1 VVSNPLS
8 ATFGTKARTG
18 MIVSSLLVVLIMI
31 LSACGGGGGGTAS
44 KGGAKNST
52 LTVNTSPKGDFVNN
66 FSPYAPTA
74 TDGVQGPVYE
84 TLLFFNRLDGS
95 VKPWLAQSY
104 KFSADAKSLTFN
116 LRQGVKWTDGQA
128 FTSDDVVFTL
138 NELKQYP
145 AADTGGIWQYINQVS
160 APDAN
165 TVTVT
170 FKQAYTP
177 ILWFLGGQTWMLPKH
192 LWANVGDPTK
202 YAATTPVGTGP
213 FKLKSFSPQLL
224 DYTKNTSYWQQGKP
238 EVSELKYPSFTSNTG
253 AELVLSRGDLDWTGL
268 FTPDVQKTYVNRDTA
283 HNHYWFPARNVVMLY
298 LNTAKAPF
306 NKLAVRQAISS
317 ALDREQMYKVAESG
331 YEPVSS
337 PTGLVL
343 PSNKNYLSA
352 DYANST
358 YAIDTAKSMQLLES
372 AGFKKG
378 SDGIYA
384 DASGKKLS
392 FNIDVV
398 NGWTDWVTNCQIM
411 ADNLKKIGIDVKVNP
426 ASFNSYF
433 SAMQTG
439 SFDAVIS
446 WTNAGPTPYYLYN
459 SMLNSTNTKP
469 LGQSATS
476 NWERWNDP
484 ATDALLN
491 QYATSTDS
499 AVQQQAIAGLQKI
512 MVEQLPS
519 IPLVYGATWNEYSTA
534 RFTGWPTAENSYASP
549 APFDTPDNAIVM
561 LNLHP
566 VS

>member
-1 VVSNPLS
+1 MSNSLFTLS
-8 ATFGTKARTG
+8 RSKTRTG
-18 MIVSSLLVVLIMI
+18 MLVSSLLVILVLL
-31 LSACGGGGGGTAS
+31 LSACGGGTAS
-44 KGGAKNST
+44 KGGAKNSVLT
-52 LTVNTSPKGDFVNN
+52 LSTGPKGDFVDN

-74 TDGVQGPVYE
+74 SDGVTGPVYE
-84 TLLFFNRLDGS
+84 TLLFFNRMDGS
-95 VKPWLAQSY
+95 IKPWLAQSY
-104 KFSADAKSLTFN
+104 KFSTDAKTLTLN
-116 LRQGVKWTDGQA
+116 LRQGVKWSDGQA

-145 AADTGGIWQYINQVS
+145 AADSGGIWQYINQVS

-177 ILWFLGGQTWMLPKH
+177 ILWFLGGQMWIIPKH
-192 LWANVGDPTK
+192 LWASVGDPTK
-202 YAATTPVGTGP
+202 YANTNPVGTGP

-224 DYTKNTSYWQQGKP
+224 DYAKNASYWQPGKP

-268 FTPDVQKTYVNRDTA
+268 FTPDVQKTYVNRDPQ

-317 ALDREQMYKVAESG
+317 ALDRDQMYKVGESG

-337 PTGLVL
+337 PTALVL
-343 PSNKNYLSA
+343 PSNKSFLSS

-358 YAIDTAKSMQLLES
+358 FAVDTAKSTQLLES

-392 FNIDVV
+392 FNVNVV
-398 NGWTDWVTNCQIM
+398 NGWSDWVTNCQIM
-411 ADNLKKIGIDVKVNP
+411 ANNLKTIGMDVKVN
-426 ASFNSYF
+426 AVSFNAYF

-446 WTNAGPTPYYLYN
+446 WTNPGPTPYYLYN

-469 LGQSATS
+469 LGQNATS
-476 NWERWNDP
+476 NWERWSDP
-484 ATDALLN
+484 ATDQLLN
-491 QYATSTDS
+491 QYATSTDPT
-499 AVQQQAIAGLQKI
+499 VQQQAIAGIQKI
-512 MVEQLPS
+512 MVEQVPS
-519 IPLVYGATWNEYSTA
+519 IPLVYGATWNEYSTT
-534 RFTGWPTAENSYASP
+534 RFTGWPTAQNAYALP
-549 APFDTPDNAIVM
+549 APFDSPDDEVVM